1 MKNTIIRSCD
11 QFAKLPFFSSMIIG
25 SAFEIYVNLSVDVV
39 GSLKQCV
46 QCGGMLGACYDKCES
61 IWYVTTFSIFLFFS
75 LVGFVVRTHQSKGK
89 LITNNDFIWLWT
101 LKLSYVRHRQR
112 FVCTQ

>member
-25 SAFEIYVNLSVDVV
+25 SAFKIYVNLSVDVV
-39 GSLKQCV
+39 GSLKQWV

-61 IWYVTTFSIFLFFS
+61 IWYVTTFSIFLFFFS
-75 LVGFVVRTHQSKGK
+75 GGLCS
-89 LITNNDFIWLWT
+89 
-101 LKLSYVRHRQR
+101 S
-112 FVCTQ
+112 